1 MIITVLFSAIGSTLA
16 CIVAGGRVTFAMGFD
31 KVLPPIFGRTHPTYK
46 TPVLATVIIGV
57 IASIGVWLYTFGS
70 SSVQD
75 SFDTIVSFGL
85 LFALYYSLTGIA
97 TAMYL
102 RSSR

>member
-1 MIITVLFSAIGSTLA
+1 MTAA
-16 CIVAGGRVTFAMGFD
+16 
-31 KVLPPIFGRTHPTYK
+31 
-46 TPVLATVIIGV
+46 
-57 IASIGVWLYTFGS
+57 IGVWLYTFGS